1 MENKENKVNAL
12 EQRGR
17 VEGVKA
23 DEGGRGARDEDAH
36 LVDCVVHWVSI
47 AVGFEGHV
55 TKGEEQSR
63 SDALVDG
70 VFSDIDKQE
79 REHAVEY

>member
-1 MENKENKVNAL
+1 MEADE
-12 EQRGR
+12 RGR
-17 VEGVKA
+17 GS
-23 DEGGRGARDEDAH
+23 RDEDAH

-55 TKGEEQSR
+55 VEGEEQGW

-70 VFSDIDKQE
+70 VFSDIDEQ
-79 REHAVEY
+79 